1 MITLQT
7 GGTRERGSV
16 TSSRKPLRRENFFAP
31 DGRDLIILP
40 EDLPCPNSHHWQ
52 ISAGRRPMSS
62 TNTQLSVIDGVCRQ
76 DAQRWREFDAIYR
89 PILRAFLRNRGL
101 RDSEASDV
109 IQDVFVKLLGKIDT
123 YDRTKCRFRT
133 WLFTIA
139 QRTLIDH
146 ARRRASHDKALQGWA
161 AQMLKPSPSDSV
173 KMEAEWTVIH
183 RAKILKHALRVVR
196 AQVSSRAWAC
206 FEHRLLKDRP
216 AAEIARELKIEPN
229 AVYVNACRVL
239 KLVRSVCDEFDEDM
253 SHAFE
258 SDMSRGS

>member
-1 MITLQT
+1 MMTLQT
-7 GGTRERGSV
+7 CGTPERSSA
-16 TSSRKPLRRENFFAP
+16 TSSSKPRAARILSAP

-40 EDLPCPNSHHWQ
+40 EDHPSPNGHHWQ
-52 ISAGRRPMSS
+52 GSVGRKPMSN

-89 PILRAFLRNRGL
+89 PILRAFLHNRGL
-101 RDSEASDV
+101 PDSEASDV
-109 IQDVFVKLLGKIDT
+109 IQDVFVKLLGKINT
-123 YDRTKCRFRT
+123 YDRTQCRFRT

-146 ARRRASHDKALQGWA
+146 ARRRASHDRALHGWA

-173 KMEAEWTVIH
+173 KMEEEWTVIH
-183 RAKILKHALRVVR
+183 REKILKHALRVVR
-196 AQVSSRAWAC
+196 AQVSSKAWAC
-206 FEHRLLKDRP
+206 FEHRLLKDRS
-216 AAEIARELKIEPN
+216 AAEIACDLKIERN

-239 KLVRSVCDEFDEDM
+239 KLVRTVCDDFDEDM

-258 SDMSRGS
+258 SDVS